1 MKLIVLDPGHG
12 GQDPGA
18 VYQKLQEKVVNLDIA
33 KRVRAYLENEYEVK
47 VMMTREGDT
56 TVSLEAR
63 SNLANSVKADY
74 FCSIHHNAGGG
85 TGFESYRFNGSNS
98 LASRAKTFQEIVHR
112 EVINVVTGK
121 YNRRDRGI
129 KAANFHVLKESAM
142 PSVLL
147 EILFLDSTE
156 DRALIQH
163 ETFKEDVSA
172 AIGEGLAKALALP
185 RKVTTNLYKVF
196 AGSFKDRKNAEARLK
211 FLQEKGITAFIA
223 TTTLNGAPYFRVQA
237 GAFKDRENAEKLV
250 DQIKKLGV
258 EAFILVE
265 RTMPPAPTPTPP
277 TDPTPPTPPAPPN
290 IPMPKGLSIEGTSVL
305 KAEELDT
312 FVKAINP
319 KAPLL
324 GEYYI
329 ELGEAYNI
337 RGDVAFA
344 QAIHETNYFRFTGG
358 VKPSQNNYAGI
369 GATGGE
375 VRGATFATPEEG
387 VLAHIQHLYAYANR
401 KPLPTTYP
409 KVDPRFDFVIR
420 GIAPGWIDLNG
431 RWAVPGTQYGQLIL
445 KIYEKMLEETITVK
459 QVELEKMRDV
469 LVEVRKER

>member
-18 VYQKLQEKVVNLDIA
+18 MFQRLQEKVVNLDIA
-33 KRVRAYLENEYEVK
+33 KRVRAYLEKEYEVK
-47 VMMTREGDT
+47 VMMTREGDS

-63 SNLANSVKADY
+63 TNLANSVKADY

-85 TGFESYRFNGSNS
+85 TGFESYRFNGSNTFS
-98 LASRAKTFQEIVHR
+98 SKSKSFQEIVHR

-129 KAANFHVLKESAM
+129 KAANFHVLRETSM

-147 EILFLDSTE
+147 EILFLDNTE

-172 AIGEGLAKALALP
+172 AIAEGLAKALALP
-185 RKVTTNLYKVF
+185 RKVTTNLYKVI
-196 AGSFKDRKNAEARLK
+196 AGSFKDRKNADARLK

-237 GAFKDRENAEKLV
+237 GAFKERENSENLV
-250 DQIKKLGV
+250 AQIKKLGV
-258 EAFILVE
+258 EVFILVE
-265 RTMPPAPTPTPP
+265 TTMSPAPLPP
-277 TDPTPPTPPAPPN
+277 VDSAPPTPPSPPN
-290 IPMPKGLSIEGTSVL
+290 VPKPTGLSIEGKSAL

-312 FVKAINP
+312 FVKGINP
-319 KAPLL
+319 NAPLL

-329 ELGEAYNI
+329 ELGKAYNI

-344 QAIHETNYFRFTGG
+344 QAIHETNYFRFTGI
-358 VKPSQNNYAGI
+358 VNPNQNNYAGI

-375 VRGATFATPEEG
+375 VRGAAFATPEEG

-401 KPLPTTYP
+401 KQLPTTYP
-409 KVDPRFDFVIR
+409 KVDPRFDLVTR
-420 GIAPGWIDLNG
+420 GIATGWIDLNG

-459 QVELEKMRDV
+459 QEELEKMRDM
-469 LVEVRKER
+469 LVELRNSN